1 MPYTKVGSNKV
12 SDHRVTSP
20 LKNDL
25 KACQQCHSE
34 TPEWLRNQVIAI
46 QDRTASMMI
55 RSGYATAVTAKL
67 IERVHALQAE
77 GRNIDMKLYEQAKDF
92 YMEAFLRT
100 LYVGAE
106 NSVGFHNPTEAM
118 RILGDSTAFA
128 TKAEGLLRQA
138 LTKAGE
144 EVPMTVNLELD
155 KYLDERGKKK
165 LTRQEGV
172 EFKDPF
178 GVEDKLTNVELNT
191 KK

>member
-1 MPYTKVGSNKV
+1 
-12 SDHRVTSP
+12 
-20 LKNDL
+20 L

-46 QDRTASMMI
+46 QDRTASLMI

-77 GRNIDMKLYEQAKDF
+77 GKDIDQKLYEQAKDF

-138 LTKAGE
+138 LTKAGDD
-144 EVPMTVNLELD
+144 VPMTVNLELD

-165 LTRQEGV
+165 LPRQEGV

-178 GVEDKLTNVELNT
+178 GVEDKLTNVELNM